1 MIYNDFRE
9 SKGFVGGVTPR
20 LHLRP
25 NLVTF
30 CRIVLCMNTLEDR
43 EGISMRLI
51 RTILVAGFGIVF
63 CLSAADARDFFV
75 QPLQAG
81 PVKGTALAVI
91 TLQASTGGTAAA
103 PVASSKR
110 VKTVDTGAG
119 NTAGKWVRPFSTQTA
134 AATPQTAAKTS
145 DVVAAAPVVGP
156 VTTTAAAA
164 NATTLATPTSTP
176 YKSMTAL
183 LSTGLVTGGDRIFLM
198 DGYHGPISFRGM
210 KFASPVT
217 VAPMPGQVAHA
228 DSILVD
234 QSSNIVF
241 RDLLVWPYIS
251 VPNNGG
257 IVRTYTSASDIT
269 FDRLDVRAETA
280 SPSYMT
286 WTKAQWI
293 SKKRVAFLAEG
304 ARITITNTRVTGV
317 QHGIMAMGKSALV
330 EKNIVDGFSGDGM
343 RALGDDSIVRNNKI
357 QNCFQIDGNH
367 ADGFQSYS
375 RGANGTPGAGTLR
388 NLVVENNK
396 IFEWT
401 GAQTSPIRCHLQGI
415 SMFDGIYDNA
425 RIENNL
431 VIVSA
436 YHGITIAGP
445 TNSVIRQNTVVNPNG
460 LGGKYPWIRISS
472 HKNGTPP
479 SNVQVVNNLAT
490 SIANAGNP
498 ATKLYVANN
507 IIAGAAAS
515 EFAAFSSQNLALKS
529 GSRAVDAGDKTKTNA
544 TDILG
549 AARWKGK
556 GPDVGAFESF

>member
-1 MIYNDFRE
+1 
-9 SKGFVGGVTPR
+9 
-20 LHLRP
+20 
-25 NLVTF
+25 
-30 CRIVLCMNTLEDR
+30 
-43 EGISMRLI
+43 MRLI
-51 RTILVAGFGIVF
+51 RTILVVGFGLVI
-63 CLSAADARDFFV
+63 CQSAADARDFFV
-75 QPLQAG
+75 QPIQAG

-91 TLQASTGGTAAA
+91 TLQASTGGTTAA

-110 VKTVDTGAG
+110 VKTVTTGGG
-119 NTAGKWVRPFSTQTA
+119 NVGKWVRPFSTQTA
-134 AATPQTAAKTS
+134 AATSQTAAKTS
-145 DVVAAAPVVGP
+145 DVAAPAATAGP
-156 VTTTAAAA
+156 ATQAGGTASALTA
-164 NATTLATPTSTP
+164 PTSTP

-210 KFASPVT
+210 KFSSPVT

-241 RDLLVWPYIS
+241 RDLLVWPQIS
-251 VPNNGG
+251 APNNGAV
-257 IVRTYTSASDIT
+257 VRTYTSASDIT
-269 FDRLDVRAETA
+269 FDRLDVRAEAA
-280 SPSYMT
+280 SPSYIS

-293 SKKRVAFLAEG
+293 SKKRVAILAEG
-304 ARITITNTRVTGV
+304 ARMTITNSRVTGV

-375 RGANGTPGAGTLR
+375 RGPNGNPGAGTLR
-388 NLVVENNK
+388 NLLVENNK

-401 GAQTSPIRCHLQGI
+401 LAQTSPIRCHLQGI
-415 SMFDGIYDNA
+415 SMFDGMYDNA
-425 RIENNL
+425 RIENNM

-436 YHGITIAGP
+436 YHGITIAGAV
-445 TNSVIRQNTVVNPNG
+445 NSMIRQNTVVNPNG

-479 SNVQVVNNLAT
+479 SNTQVVNNFAT
-490 SIANAGNP
+490 AIANKGSP
-498 ATKLYVANN
+498 ATNLYVANN
-507 IIAGAAAS
+507 IIAGAAAT
-515 EFAAFSSQNLALKS
+515 EFAAFSAQNLALKS
-529 GSRAVDAGDKTKTNA
+529 GSRAIDAGDKTKTN
-544 TDILG
+544 TSDILG
-549 AARWKGK
+549 VARWKGK